1 MQNMNLLENAPLHF
15 RPVGVLQAHRPTR
28 RPLALQ
34 PRRAAVPDVAARSS
48 IPASDAGSWHWIANL
63 HIGAAR
69 RWLSFDPPRFEQVE
83 ESLRNVARTCAPVF
97 ADASANLETNAAEL
111 ARSPGVRELL
121 DGLSRMTAADLG

>member
-1 MQNMNLLENAPLHF
+1 MQNVNVMENAPLHF
-15 RPVGVLQAHRPTR
+15 RPVGSLQAHRSIR

-34 PRRAAVPDVAARSS
+34 PRLAVVPDTAAKSPS
-48 IPASDAGSWHWIANL
+48 PASDAGSWHWIANL

-83 ESLRNVARTCAPVF
+83 ASLRNVARTCAPVF

-121 DGLSRMTAADLG
+121 DGLSKMTAADRG